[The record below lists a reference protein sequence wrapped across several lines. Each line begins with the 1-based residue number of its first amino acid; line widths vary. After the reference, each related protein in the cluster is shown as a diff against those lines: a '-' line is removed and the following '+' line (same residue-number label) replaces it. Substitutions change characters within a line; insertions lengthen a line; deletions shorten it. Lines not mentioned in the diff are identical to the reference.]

1 MKICN
6 KDNDKEKI
14 KKNRKSLIVKFKEK
28 FKKVINRNKNK
39 FNIKET
45 IVFMIITFV
54 FGMLIGGIVMYGK
67 SGFSGNTSAALN
79 EFTRT
84 YNDILNNY
92 YKEVDADELLESGL
106 AGMIK
111 YLGDPYAAYMT
122 EEETEKFN
130 ETIEG
135 EYCGIGAEII
145 YTATDGITKIGNV
158 FENSPAENA
167 GLKEGD
173 ILKTIDGESID
184 ELTTKEIANM
194 VKGKKGTKVTIKV
207 IRDEQEINFTIKRDI
222 VDIPSVKSKIYEE
235 NNKKIGYIMLDV
247 FANNTD
253 EQFED
258 SLKKLEEDDI
268 NSLII
273 DLRGNTGGYLT
284 SVTNIISLF
293 TEKGSSIYQLKTKEE
308 IEIIKDKTK
317 EYRTYPIT
325 VLVNSGSASASEV
338 LAAALKE
345 NYGATIMG
353 TKTFGKGKV
362 QKSYTLSNGS
372 MIKYTYQEWLT
383 PNGNSIDGV
392 GVEPDI
398 EVQYKYEEDVE
409 IDNQLKAAIEEISQK
424 Q

>member
-1 MKICN
+1 MKVF
-6 KDNDKEKI
+6 KKEKN
-14 KKNRKSLIVKFKEK
+14 KKNNKLFNINVKAKLEK
-28 FKKVINRNKNK
+28 IIIKNKNK
-39 FNIKET
+39 FNMKE
-45 IVFMIITFV
+45 ILVIMIITFS
-54 FGMLIGGIVMYGK
+54 FGLIIGGVVMYGK
-67 SGFSGNTSAALN
+67 SGFSRNASTALN

-92 YKEVDADELLESGL
+92 YKEVDEDELLESGL

-122 EEETEKFN
+122 EEESEEFN

-135 EYCGIGAEII
+135 EYCGIGAEIV
-145 YTATDGITKIGNV
+145 YTMTDGITKIGTV
-158 FENSPAENA
+158 FENSPAEKA

-173 ILKTIDGESID
+173 ILKTVNGESI
-184 ELTTKEIANM
+184 EEMTTKEIADI
-194 VKGKKGTKVTIKV
+194 VKGKRGTKVTIKV
-207 IRDEQEINFTIKRDI
+207 LRNDQEINFTIKRDT
-222 VDIPSVKSKIYEE
+222 VDIPSVESKIYEE
-235 NNKKIGYIMLDV
+235 NDKKIGYIMLDV

-253 EQFED
+253 EQFENN
-258 SLKKLEEDDI
+258 LKKLEEDGI

-293 TEKGSSIYQLKTKEE
+293 TEKGSNIYQLKTKEE
-308 IEIIKDKTK
+308 IEVIKDKTK
-317 EYRTYPIT
+317 EYRSYPIT
-325 VLVNSGSASASEV
+325 VLVNGGSASASEV

-362 QKSYTLSNGS
+362 QKSYSLSNGS
-372 MIKYTYQEWLT
+372 IVKYTYQEWLT
-383 PNGNSIDGV
+383 PNGNSIDGA
-392 GVEPDI
+392 GVLPDI
-398 EVQYKYEEDVE
+398 EIQYEYEENVE
-409 IDNQLKAAIEEISQK
+409 IDNQLKAAINEISQK